1 MYDGKLRYI
10 SEIENEL
17 HEMLREL
24 IDHVADDLDSDDV
37 AAKITCIRVY
47 KSFAKDFIR
56 FLKEKDGVDTGE
68 EEKDG
73 TDS

>member
-10 SEIENEL
+10 SEIENDL

-56 FLKEKDGVDTGE
+56 FLKEKDGVNTE
-68 EEKDG
+68 EAKEDAA
-73 TDS
+73 DS